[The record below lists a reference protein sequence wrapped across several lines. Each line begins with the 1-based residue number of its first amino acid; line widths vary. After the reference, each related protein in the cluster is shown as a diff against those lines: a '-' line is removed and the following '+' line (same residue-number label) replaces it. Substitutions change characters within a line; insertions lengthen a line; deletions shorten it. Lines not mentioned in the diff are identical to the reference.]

1 MVSWRGLLFI
11 DSYLPGLYIVNIM
24 VDPKSLWRSVID
36 EIDVRM
42 DSAPIK
48 AWLAHTEGLRFEH
61 DVLTVGCK
69 HTYTRDFLR
78 KNSEALLQE
87 ILANITKREVQ
98 LAWEILTPVVKTE
111 LDVPLFEQKQLT
123 RTPSRGVSLQERI
136 SQSFSLERLNSTYT
150 LDRYVVGSSNRVA
163 YSAAQAVI
171 ENPGLSYNPL
181 FIYGGTG
188 VGKTHLMHSIGNGL
202 KDSYTDMRVI
212 YFTTEQFL
220 NDFVEFLRQKKNMM
234 EFRNRYRS
242 ADCILVDD
250 IQFLGGKEGIQEE
263 FYHTFNHLYQ
273 SGKQI
278 ILASDTLPDDISN
291 LADRLAS
298 RFKGGLMVDINPPDY
313 ETRFA
318 IIQAKSQELGMVMA
332 TRAVEMIADIMQ
344 GNIREIEGTLLK
356 IKSELV
362 AQDLQEVDIQLIQ
375 QLLGERQMIQKEQ
388 ESRKKLTPELILG
401 MVMDTYGVDMKDLC
415 GKRRKKEIV
424 IPRQLAMFMLR
435 DELGM
440 NYMDIGRLLGGRD
453 HTTIMH
459 GFEQIRTRI
468 EQGDKALQS
477 TVTTLRKELY
487 G

>member
-1 MVSWRGLLFI
+1 
-11 DSYLPGLYIVNIM
+11 M

-36 EIDVRM
+36 EVDVRM

-48 AWLAHTEGLRFEH
+48 AWLAHTEGMHFEQG
-61 DVLTVGCK
+61 VLTVGCK

-78 KNSEALLQE
+78 KNSESLLEE
-87 ILANITKREVQ
+87 ILANITKKEVKIV
-98 LAWEILTPVVKTE
+98 WEIVAPPVIND
-111 LDVPLFEQKQLT
+111 LDVPLFEQQQIT
-123 RTPSRGVSLQERI
+123 QAAPRGVSLQERI
-136 SQSFSLERLNSTYT
+136 SQSFSLERLNSSYT
-150 LDRYVVGSSNRVA
+150 LERYVVGSSNRVA
-163 YSAAQAVI
+163 YAAAQAVI

-202 KDSYTDMRVI
+202 KDKYSDMRVI

-220 NDFVEFLRQKKNMM
+220 NDFVEFLVQKKKMM

-318 IIQAKSQELGMVMA
+318 IIQAKAQELGMVMA
-332 TRAVEMIADIMQ
+332 TRAVETIADIMQ

-362 AQDLQEVDIQLIQ
+362 AQDLQEVDMQLIE
-375 QLLGERQMIQKEQ
+375 QLLGERQVIQKEQ
-388 ESRKKLTPELILG
+388 EARKKLTPELILG
-401 MVMDTYGVDMKDLC
+401 MVMETYGVNMKDLC

-453 HTTIMH
+453 HTTVMH
-459 GFEQIRTRI
+459 GFEQIKTRI
-468 EQGDKALQS
+468 EKGDKALQS

>member
-1 MVSWRGLLFI
+1 
-11 DSYLPGLYIVNIM
+11 M

-36 EIDVRM
+36 EVDVRM

-48 AWLAHTEGLRFEH
+48 AWLAHTEGVKFEQ

-78 KNSEALLQE
+78 KNSESLLKE
-87 ILANITKREVQ
+87 ILAHVTKKDIDIT
-98 LAWEILTPVVKTE
+98 WEILAPTVASE
-111 LDVPLFEQKQLT
+111 LDVPLFEQEQT
-123 RTPSRGVSLQERI
+123 VRASARGATLQERI
-136 SQSFSLERLNSTYT
+136 SQSFNLERLNTTYT
-150 LDRYVVGSSNRVA
+150 LERYVVGSSNRVA
-163 YSAAQAVI
+163 YAAAQAVI
-171 ENPGLSYNPL
+171 ENPGMSYNPL

-202 KDSYTDMRVI
+202 RDKYSDMRVI

-220 NDFVEFLRQKKNMM
+220 NDFVEFLVQKKKMM

-250 IQFLGGKEGIQEE
+250 VQFLGGKEGIQEE

-278 ILASDTLPDDISN
+278 ILASDTLPDDIAN
-291 LADRLAS
+291 LAERLSS
-298 RFKGGLMVDINPPDY
+298 RFKGGLMVDINSPDY

-318 IIQAKSQELGMVMA
+318 IIQAKAQELGMVMA
-332 TRAVEMIADIMQ
+332 TRAIEAIADIIQ
-344 GNIREIEGTLLK
+344 SNIREIEGTLLK

-362 AQDLQEVDIQLIQ
+362 AQDIQEVDLQLIQ
-375 QLLGERQMIQKEQ
+375 QLLGERQTLQKEQ
-388 ESRKKLTPELILG
+388 EARKRLSPELILG
-401 MVMDTYGVDMKDLC
+401 MVMDTYGVTMKDLC

-424 IPRQLAMFMLR
+424 VPRQLAMFMLR

-453 HTTIMH
+453 HTTVMH
-459 GFEQIRTRI
+459 GFEQVRIRI

-477 TVTTLRKELY
+477 TLTTLRKELY